1 MATRFEMRET
11 GTGRVLGTVEVE
23 QQLAPG
29 EVVGMFVA
37 GQIQL
42 EFATKTPTEP
52 KPAPAPAAPQGRG
65 RRAAAS

>member
-23 QQLAPG
+23 QQLGPG
-29 EVVGMFVA
+29 ELVGMFVA

-42 EFATKTPTEP
+42 EFPAKPSTEP
-52 KPAPAPAAPQGRG
+52 KPAPEPAAPTGRG
-65 RRAAAS
+65 RRAATS

>member
-29 EVVGMFVA
+29 DLVGMFVA
-37 GQIQL
+37 GQVQL
-42 EFATKTPTEP
+42 EYAAAPPTEP
-52 KPAPAPAAPQGRG
+52 KPAPVPAAPGRG
-65 RRAAAS
+65 RRASAS